1 MFTVQGAKLLGF
13 GQSNILFAAPSPVS
27 WTTSTFLKIFVRVW
41 VKIKQITRYFTRGRV
56 PPPRTMVVKRTTIK
70 VVVTSTFLTLR
81 NISVLFSLNRLW
93 SPPPHQIQGE
103 ARVHMQWHPWET
115 NVRLYIPYL
124 KKKYLRPENH
134 IITIILLVIW
144 WPLQNSTKFRSQA
157 VTGAVGSRGLLLI
170 PKGFFS
176 N

>member
-1 MFTVQGAKLLGF
+1 MFTVQGAKLLSF
-13 GQSNILFAAPSPVS
+13 WQCDVLFPASPSVP
-27 WTTSTFLKIFVRVW
+27 WTTSTFLEIFVRVW

-115 NVRLYIPYL
+115 NVRLLFLIW
-124 KKKYLRPENH
+124 KKVPETRKPHNNH
-134 IITIILLVIW
+134 HSLGDLVA
-144 WPLQNSTKFRSQA
+144 SAK
-157 VTGAVGSRGLLLI
+157 
-170 PKGFFS
+170 
-176 N
+176 